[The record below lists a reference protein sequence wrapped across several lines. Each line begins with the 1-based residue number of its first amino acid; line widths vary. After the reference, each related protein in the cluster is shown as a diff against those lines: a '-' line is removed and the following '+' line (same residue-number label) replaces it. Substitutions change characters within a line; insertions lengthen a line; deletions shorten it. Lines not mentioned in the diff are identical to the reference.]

1 MRAASSCGRSSG
13 PRPCTNWAWATTPP
27 LLLLHHPWNTCPQFS
42 SGDCKAHPAGPR
54 GTERRM
60 WMSFLACRKQ
70 PRDVTVLRGLW
81 GPDCQGCQAGWGDAR
96 GCSHRIPRGCLSAS
110 PHPAPSRCCCAP
122 AWSWAGIVPM
132 HTARLCGAP
141 LGLCRAC
148 GPGPWRGAWFPWSGP
163 PSGAVSHQVVALA
176 QRSWASPCVPSR
188 RVSLSGGQPCWWA
201 SHNHDPHPRLCQ
213 KVASGDPLYVGG
225 DPQMRPGHTC
235 LPLKPQRFPTFGL
248 WLSEAPQLQI
258 YL

>member
-42 SGDCKAHPAGPR
+42 SGDCKAHPSGPR

-60 WMSFLACRKQ
+60 WTSFLACRKRL
-70 PRDVTVLRGLW
+70 RDVTVLRGLW

-132 HTARLCGAP
+132 HSKAMWGS
-141 LGLCRAC
+141 
-148 GPGPWRGAWFPWSGP
+148 SGP
-163 PSGAVSHQVVALA
+163 VQGLWTWPLERCLISLEWPTQWCSQPSSG
-176 QRSWASPCVPSR
+176 RSCPKKLGQPLCPFQACVPLWR
-188 RVSLSGGQPCWWA
+188 PAMLVGFPQP
-201 SHNHDPHPRLCQ
+201 
-213 KVASGDPLYVGG
+213 
-225 DPQMRPGHTC
+225 
-235 LPLKPQRFPTFGL
+235 
-248 WLSEAPQLQI
+248 
-258 YL
+258 